1 MKLFLQITLGVF
13 VGTLGAHIVI
23 NRLLTHQENSTK
35 LEFEKQRLE
44 QGKIRVKQGEQI
56 RELLLQSRQSN
67 HLGTTKRPDGF
78 VPDDA
83 Q

>member
-1 MKLFLQITLGVF
+1 M
-13 VGTLGAHIVI
+13 GTLMAQLVI
-23 NRLLTHQENSTK
+23 DRWHSQQEDILKSERDT
-35 LEFEKQRLE
+35 QRAE
-44 QGKIRVKQGEQI
+44 QEKIRVKQGEQI

-67 HLGTTKRPDGF
+67 HPGTTKRPDGF